1 MPESETK
8 NIPDELVSLEH
19 KMDTL
24 EGLMRIAQSMERLQD
39 SLQSVLLLGK
49 SASRI
54 PKSILKTF
62 ESLSEKTL
70 TLPTNKLQATLAN
83 LDKIIKLKLNTIMSL
98 TSSESNQDPRS
109 NVFQVA
115 SLGEVDAEDRIH
127 KLVNEFKR
135 TAQTAV
141 ALRVLLKERGVFS
154 KPIDIS
160 KNNELINTQLNNL
173 KQQQQSYRKKI
184 TNGIKELQNDA
195 AIIFKNTKMPI
206 ESRKVAKQM
215 FDFLQKDLLH
225 IKAGKRIED
234 MPMAVEIFECGE
246 DTEVVLEE
254 EQDKK
259 EEEKL
264 EKTPQT
270 KKGRAKKL
278 WHWLTTPTDVSW
290 DDIK

>member
-1 MPESETK
+1 MPDSESK

-49 SASRI
+49 SSSRI

-70 TLPTNKLQATLAN
+70 TQPTKSLQATLAN

-98 TSSESNQDPRS
+98 TSSESNQDPKS

-115 SLGEVDAEDRIH
+115 TIGEVDAEDRIH

-141 ALRVLLKERGVFS
+141 ALRVLLKERGVFT

-160 KNNELINTQLNNL
+160 KNHKLITTQLDNL
-173 KQQQQSYRKKI
+173 KQQQHSYRTKI
-184 TNGIKELQNDA
+184 TNGIIELQNDA
-195 AIIFKNTKMPI
+195 ALIFKNTDLPI
-206 ESRKVAKQM
+206 ESRKIAKQM
-215 FDFLQKDLLH
+215 YDFMAKDLTH
-225 IKAGKRIED
+225 IKAGKKIED

-246 DTEVVLEE
+246 ETEIVLEE

-259 EEEKL
+259 EAVKL
-264 EKTPQT
+264 EDNPNPDKS
-270 KKGRAKKL
+270 RAKKL
-278 WHWLTTPTDVSW
+278 WR
-290 DDIK
+290 

>member
-1 MPESETK
+1 MPDSESK

-70 TLPTNKLQATLAN
+70 TQPTKSLQATLAN

-98 TSSESNQDPRS
+98 TSSESNQDPKS

-115 SLGEVDAEDRIH
+115 TIGEVDAEDRIH
-127 KLVNEFKR
+127 KLVYEFKR

-141 ALRVLLKERGVFS
+141 ALRVLLKERGVFT
-154 KPIDIS
+154 KPIDIT
-160 KNNELINTQLNNL
+160 KNHELIST
-173 KQQQQSYRKKI
+173 
-184 TNGIKELQNDA
+184 
-195 AIIFKNTKMPI
+195 
-206 ESRKVAKQM
+206 
-215 FDFLQKDLLH
+215 
-225 IKAGKRIED
+225 
-234 MPMAVEIFECGE
+234 
-246 DTEVVLEE
+246 
-254 EQDKK
+254 
-259 EEEKL
+259 
-264 EKTPQT
+264 
-270 KKGRAKKL
+270 
-278 WHWLTTPTDVSW
+278 
-290 DDIK
+290 